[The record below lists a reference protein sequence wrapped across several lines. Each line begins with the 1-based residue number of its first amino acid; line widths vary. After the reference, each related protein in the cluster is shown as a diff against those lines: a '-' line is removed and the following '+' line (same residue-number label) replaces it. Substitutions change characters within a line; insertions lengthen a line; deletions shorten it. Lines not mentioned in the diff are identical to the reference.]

1 LNESESGGEKM
12 SKANDAFRKMLESTL
27 SETLN
32 DQRKGK
38 LLNAET
44 DEKLAWY
51 LLRKF
56 DDNSEGTN
64 LAGETPKP
72 WAALGE
78 MERQKEIALWSLEKY
93 LSTLKE

>member
-1 LNESESGGEKM
+1 M
-12 SKANDAFRKMLESTL
+12 SNPRDEFRNMLESTL
-27 SETLN
+27 SEVLS
-32 DQRKGK
+32 DRKKGK
-38 LLNAET
+38 VLNAET

-56 DDNSEGTN
+56 EDNSEGTN

-93 LSTLKE
+93 LSTLSADSSIKI